1 MQFGRVIGVITP
13 LIRASDEPMPR
24 YRLNVT
30 IETGPSVT
38 VVRSEVIT
46 PGAIP
51 GTRADPDWIA
61 SQWTQE
67 TIGNELAADGWEPIG
82 TSDEPIAGRPDPGSG
97 QSPTFIVRRR

>member
-1 MQFGRVIGVITP
+1 MQFGRVIGIITP
-13 LIRASDEPMPR
+13 LTRGGDDSMPR

-30 IETGPSVT
+30 IETGSSVT

-46 PGAIP
+46 PGVIP
-51 GTRADPDWIA
+51 GRWAEPDWIA

-82 TSDEPIAGRPDPGSG
+82 TGDEPIAGPPDAGSG